1 MSDVRGIVCRMS
13 APQHRPVRLAF
24 VDFGYARGH
33 TGKVPIVNWALNR
46 VGLLFVNTDPG
57 FTAFTVVD
65 EWEDEIRPRED
76 SSGLDIEL
84 ENWRLNFDIIVSWN
98 GLFGDYLPLARLSD
112 EAAGIVPLS
121 VDLQR
126 QLALDVE
133 DVFPA
138 KKAWP
143 GIGLGLEQVYSSFG
157 DEYDLGRKY
166 RGDSTLDDC
175 YRIFSIYRKLLAGEQ
190 LRYEHIVRRGSVNI
204 VDDRALIPASGRTL
218 AAIRGEGALRHDI
231 VSDIDWSRVRL
242 PESVTGLLDDMNDWD
257 RVPVLRFALQMLAPT
272 VNERL
277 RAQLRDGELP
287 SVVDLERLKVAL
299 TATP

>member
-1 MSDVRGIVCRMS
+1 MS
-13 APQHRPVRLAF
+13 ASQHTPVRIAF
-24 VDFGYARGH
+24 VDFVYARGH

-46 VGLLFVNTDPG
+46 LGVLFVNTDPG
-57 FTAFTVVD
+57 FTTFTVVD

-84 ENWRLNFDIIVSWN
+84 ENWGLNFDIIVSWN

-112 EAAGIVPLS
+112 EVAGIVPLS

-126 QLALDVE
+126 QLSLDVE

-157 DEYDLGRKY
+157 DEFDIGRKY

-175 YRIFSIYRKLLAGEQ
+175 FRIFSIYRRLLAGEP
-190 LRYEHIVRRGSVNI
+190 LRYEHVVRRGPVNI
-204 VDDRALIPASGRTL
+204 VDDRALIAPSARTL
-218 AAIRGEGALRHDI
+218 AAMRGEGAMTHGDL
-231 VSDIDWSRVRL
+231 SDIDWSRVHL
-242 PESVTGLLDDMNDWD
+242 PESVIGLLDGMNDWD

-277 RAQLRDGELP
+277 RAQLRDGATP
-287 SVVDLERLKVAL
+287 SPADLERLKVAL
-299 TATP
+299 EMTP